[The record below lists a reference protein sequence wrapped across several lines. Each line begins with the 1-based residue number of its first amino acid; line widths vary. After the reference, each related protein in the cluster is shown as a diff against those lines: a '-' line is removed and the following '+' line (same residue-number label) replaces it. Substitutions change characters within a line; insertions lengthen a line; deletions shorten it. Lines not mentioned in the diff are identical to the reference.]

1 MIDDREVIASMNVMM
16 TAIARAVKVRNSKV
30 PIMLLKVMSG
40 PCFTSNPSS
49 CQIENCLKI
58 IGDNINNI
66 NKSNNH
72 NNDRGQ

>member
-1 MIDDREVIASMNVMM
+1 MIDDREMIAPMNVMM
-16 TAIARAVKVRNSKV
+16 TAIAIAVKVRNSKV

-49 CQIENCLKI
+49 CQIENCLEI
-58 IGDNINNI
+58 IVDNKNNI

>member
-49 CQIENCLKI
+49 CQIGNCLKI
-58 IGDNINNI
+58 IEDN
-66 NKSNNH
+66 KKQH
-72 NNDRGQ
+72 QQQKQ

>member
-16 TAIARAVKVRNSKV
+16 TAIAIAVKVRNSKV

-49 CQIENCLKI
+49 CQIGNCLKI
-58 IGDNINNI
+58 IDDN
-66 NKSNNH
+66 KKQH
-72 NNDRGQ
+72 QQKEQ

>member
-1 MIDDREVIASMNVMM
+1 MIAPMNVMM

-58 IGDNINNI
+58 IGDNKNNMN
-66 NKSNNH
+66 NKKNNR
-72 NNDRGQ
+72 NN